1 MNSFWGIKDG
11 SLRMK
16 VLKWVFWDKQKLTR
30 RQGREVGK
38 QGGQVR
44 LRNKMQKGA
53 EAQNPWSVKESGQE
67 RSLFLLS
74 AVLRHG
80 QRLAAKGLV

>member
-1 MNSFWGIKDG
+1 M
-11 SLRMK
+11 
-16 VLKWVFWDKQKLTR
+16 
-30 RQGREVGK
+30 GK

-74 AVLRHG
+74 VVLRHG
-80 QRLAAKGLV
+80 QRQAAKGLV